1 MGTDLFSQLRSFV
14 EKINLSPC
22 FTCFLF
28 VFLLAVAGCAAVQSD
43 APTPSGAGRPDP
55 GKAVPGELIVMFAP
69 DTPDQR
75 KLEIHQAA
83 GGQVL
88 GELLDGR
95 IAHVKVQQ
103 GQPTE
108 ELAAGYRRFPEVESV
123 EPNYVLEPMAG
134 ERQ

>member
-1 MGTDLFSQLRSFV
+1 MGTDLFSQQRNAG
-14 EKINLSPC
+14 EKINLSL
-22 FTCFLF
+22 FCFL
-28 VFLLAVAGCAAVQSD
+28 LALAVAGCAAAQPD
-43 APTPSGAGRPDP
+43 APAIPAAGRAVP

-75 KLEIHQAA
+75 RIQIHQSA

-95 IAHVKVQQ
+95 IAHVKVKP

-108 ELAAGYRRFPEVESV
+108 ELAAGYRRFAEVESV
-123 EPNYVLEPMAG
+123 EPNYVVEAK
-134 ERQ
+134 

>member
-1 MGTDLFSQLRSFV
+1 MGTDLFS
-14 EKINLSPC
+14 
-22 FTCFLF
+22 
-28 VFLLAVAGCAAVQSD
+28 FLLVAALAVSDCVAVQPD
-43 APTPSGAGRPDP
+43 APAIPGAGRPDP

-75 KLEIHQAA
+75 RTQIHQSV

-95 IAHVKVQQ
+95 IAHVKVKP

-108 ELAAGYRRFPEVESV
+108 ELTAGYCRFTEVESV
-123 EPNYVLEPMAG
+123 EPNYVVEPK
-134 ERQ
+134 